1 MIYITI
7 LSFRIIMKKKIHL
20 LIQKIQTTI
29 SKFCLEYLVFFF
41 GCHGWPLYQLMDI
54 SHHNGRNSDIIFI
67 LMSNKMTQTFCL
79 SQQTEQRLVCSSG
92 SILVFWHLGV
102 HIRQLFAHRLVIV
115 YRLNDSQGNESLLSC
130 HSCDSFLNLISHLGH
145 GVLTELTEMSLNFIS
160 GQIKVSYLFTH
171 FNSCWENLM

>member
-1 MIYITI
+1 MDDLHHYSVFQDYNEKKRSIYLYGRYRPPSASSALNIQF
-7 LSFRIIMKKKIHL
+7 SF
-20 LIQKIQTTI
+20 
-29 SKFCLEYLVFFF
+29 LVVMVDLFND
-41 GCHGWPLYQLMDI
+41 QLMDI

-92 SILVFWHLGV
+92 SILVFQHLGV

-171 FNSCWENLM
+171 FNSC